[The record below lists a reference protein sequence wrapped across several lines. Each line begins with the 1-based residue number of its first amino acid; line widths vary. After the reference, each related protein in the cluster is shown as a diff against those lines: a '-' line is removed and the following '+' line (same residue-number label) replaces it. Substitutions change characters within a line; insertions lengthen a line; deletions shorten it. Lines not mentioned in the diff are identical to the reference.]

1 MFGFCESL
9 KCFFIFLLLS
19 YVTGCSNA
27 PVASLVVSSGAVYIN
42 GRINTQDD
50 LRREVDSMVI
60 SGEKILYAGGREGVD
75 EFIRQ
80 GYPVIDLQ
88 GKMVLPGFHD
98 NHVHTLG
105 TVAIDVCD
113 LQGQGVDLDRL
124 AQVVRECR
132 TRYPAAPGTWL
143 IVDQWMPYAGN
154 EPTSTFRTIRQALDA
169 ASADRPVMLFGSDG
183 HASAY
188 NSLGLAA
195 ARDEQGAT
203 AGFSRASLSKGGLF
217 AELAAYVS
225 LDTGVVRDRAR
236 DRIQAAS
243 YDFMTLPKGHRLGSQ
258 MYGDILPDI
267 SKLMAMNGITSIQD
281 ACATDFVRDQYVAMQ
296 KRNLLNMYV
305 TTATC
310 FASEDYAGAVDI
322 PARLAKVR
330 SVREEF
336 ADNPLI
342 KADGVKIFL
351 DGVLEGDPFA
361 TPPFL
366 PTAGMLNNYQMP
378 VLELK
383 DSDPQSQVRVTVRD
397 DSKETNFNGIVNIEP
412 SLLTRYVSA
421 LDADGFATHIH
432 SIGDRTARIAVDAL
446 QEARERNGDRAIPH
460 TLANLQ
466 VIHPDDQKRMGAL
479 GLYLTYTYSWMNLD
493 PEYDVTVV
501 PFLQPSKKGQP
512 LEDVLY
518 DKGSYAWRAIYPV
531 ASSHQAGAILV
542 AGSDAPV
549 DTRDPNPFVNIA
561 SGITRSRADQKP
573 YNSDQSATLE
583 QMLEAYTINGA
594 RSVRQGHQYGS
605 IEPGKLANFI
615 VIDRNLF
622 DLVAQGTPERIAQV
636 KVERTVFRGR
646 TIFTR

>member
-1 MFGFCESL
+1 M
-9 KCFFIFLLLS
+9 LLGIS
-19 YVTGCSNA
+19 GCSDA
-27 PVASLVVSSGAVYIN
+27 PATSMTGSAGTVYVN
-42 GRINTQDD
+42 GRIYTLDD
-50 LRREVDSMVI
+50 QRREVDVMAVL
-60 SGEKILYAGGREGVD
+60 GEKIVYAGERGGAQN
-75 EFIRQ
+75 FIQQ
-80 GYPVIDLQ
+80 GYQMIDLE

-105 TVAIDVCD
+105 TVAIDACD
-113 LQGQGVDLDRL
+113 LQGKGVDLDKL

-132 TRYPAAPGTWL
+132 ARYPADPGTWL

-154 EPTSTFRTIRQALDA
+154 ELTPTYKTIRQALDA

-188 NSLGLAA
+188 NSIALAA
-195 ARDEQGAT
+195 AQDEQGAIV
-203 AGFSRASLSKGGLF
+203 GFNTQSLSEGGVF

-243 YDFMTLPKGHRLGSQ
+243 YDFMSLPKGHRLGNQ
-258 MYGDILPDI
+258 MYGDILPAI
-267 SKLMAMNGITSIQD
+267 SQLMAMNGITSIQD
-281 ACATDFVRDQYVAMQ
+281 ACVTDFIRDQYVTMQ

-305 TTATC
+305 TAATC
-310 FASEDYAGAVDI
+310 FASQDYAGEVDI
-322 PARLAKVR
+322 PLRLAKAR
-330 SVREEF
+330 AVREEF
-336 ADNPLI
+336 NGNPLI
-342 KADGVKIFL
+342 KADVVKIFL

-361 TPPFL
+361 IPPFL

-378 VLELK
+378 SLELK
-383 DSDPQSQVRVTVRD
+383 DVFSQRQVTVQA
-397 DSKETNFNGIVNIEP
+397 DSTETNFNGIVNIEP
-412 SLLTRYVSA
+412 SLLSRYVTA
-421 LDADGFATHIH
+421 LDADGFGTHIH

-446 QEARERNGDRAIPH
+446 QLARERNGFRGIPH

-479 GLYLTYTYSWMNLD
+479 GIYLTYTYSWMNLD
-493 PEYDVTVV
+493 PEYDLTVM
-501 PFLQPSKKGQP
+501 PFLQPSKKGQS
-512 LEDVLY
+512 LEEVLY
-518 DKGSYAWRAIYPV
+518 DKGSYAWHAIYPV
-531 ASSHQAGAILV
+531 GSTHQAGAILV

-561 SGITRSRADQKP
+561 SGITRSLVGQKP
-573 YNSDQSATLE
+573 YNIDQAATLE

-594 RSVRQGHQYGS
+594 RSVRQDHQFGS

-615 VIDRNLF
+615 VVDRNLF
-622 DLVAQGTPERIAQV
+622 DLVDQGAPEKIAEA
-636 KVERTVFRGR
+636 KVERTVFMGR